1 MERISIVVNET
12 GDNQEDMNTEV
23 EVETVK
29 GKVFLSRPEEKET
42 PEQFAERFLKA
53 LLGEEH
59 EIVKKLEKQKNTTQE
74 EVTNSHISNSS
85 SIPDQSNFGDGE
97 VSSQTKANT
106 ESLSSYDKEVL
117 KMYGDGDHVFVMVV
131 FSRPDRQMIIKYGEG
146 DPENIYAYWGWIAN
160 PEELLFL
167 PSEELERNPSAL
179 ESLKSNATHKHE
191 NHRRQT
197 QTTTTIADAP
207 LNSGDYF
214 MGCFVEK
221 FLYNSMFYSHLH
233 RFNNWIEAQL
243 FLENQLGNEPRSSSN
258 FFGERIW

>member
-1 MERISIVVNET
+1 MVNEV
-12 GDNQEDMNTEV
+12 GNNQEDVNTEV

-29 GKVFLSRPEEKET
+29 EKVFLSRPEEKET

-59 EIVKKLEKQKNTTQE
+59 EIVKKLEKQKNAAQE
-74 EVTNSHISNSS
+74 EPMGNHTDNSS
-85 SIPDQSNFGDGE
+85 VTPNQSNFGDGA
-97 VSSQTKANT
+97 VSSQTGANT

-117 KMYGDGDHVFVMVV
+117 KMYGDGDHVFVVVV
-131 FSRPDRQMIIKYGEG
+131 FSRPDRQMIIKYGES

-179 ESLKSNATHKHE
+179 ESLKNNATHKYE
-191 NHRRQT
+191 NHRKQT
-197 QTTTTIADAP
+197 QTTTITDTP